1 MRIRFVLA
9 LAILGLLVTTALA
22 PPIATSRVALD
33 SRSASSEESTL
44 ADVVADA
51 MRAAGKSDAA
61 LLNASQ
67 LRPTLIPAGPVE
79 LAAIVGVLLY
89 PDEHVV
95 VAEITGAKLAAALER
110 GVTIAPKPNKGF
122 LQVSGISYQ
131 YDSRRKEDRLVGVI
145 VGQKPLD
152 PAKKYTV
159 AMPASLAQG
168 ALGYFKVFD
177 GLKAKDTG
185 RSLRQVVADYLKA
198 HPEITLKP
206 AEGEPAFRIKDLAP
220 PPALQ
225 PES

>member
-1 MRIRFVLA
+1 MKRRFVTT
-9 LAILGLLVTTALA
+9 LAILGLLSMIALA
-22 PPIATSRVALD
+22 QSVTTSRVALD
-33 SRSASSEESTL
+33 SRSAGSQESTL

-51 MRAAGKSDAA
+51 MRAAAKTEVA

-67 LRPTLIPAGPVE
+67 LRPTLLPAGPVE
-79 LAAIVGVLLY
+79 SAAIVGALVY

-110 GVTIAPKPNKGF
+110 GVAIAPKPNKGF

-131 YDSRRKEDRLVGVI
+131 YDSRRTGNRLVSVI
-145 VGQKPLD
+145 VGTKPLD
-152 PAKKYTV
+152 PARKYTV

-168 ALGYFKVFD
+168 ALGYFKVFN

-185 RSLRQVVADYLKA
+185 RSLQQVVADYLKA
-198 HPEITLKP
+198 NPEITLKP

-220 PPALQ
+220 PPA
-225 PES
+225 P